1 MAEEFSTELKKT
13 LDGVNYALAAQ
24 AEVLSKMDARLSKA
38 EEEEQRQKEEE
49 EEAMAKSAFMKEVA
63 LSVFNMLKSV
73 DQGMDVSME
82 PRPAKAPSTMW
93 PIKGDSEDPAEDAD
107 LDTAT
112 ENVQRTIQASAG
124 GAGTTPIR
132 KNAPP
137 TMGAAVPP
145 AAPISAQDTAP
156 DEGEGEDEEE
166 EEVGANEYPVREE
179 EGEEEPEEER
189 GGMMD
194 KGIYAAMKAEIAELK
209 KMITDIRKSEEPSEA
224 VRAELA
230 KYGFREA
237 KTGLQKPKLI
247 KYDNKPLGAD
257 LGTTIKKAQTPEDV
271 VEQLSKMSYSDL
283 IKADLEARPLD
294 PEEGLLKS
302 LSGNLTN

>member
-93 PIKGDSEDPAEDAD
+93 PIKGDSEDPAENAD

-112 ENVQRTIQASAG
+112 ENVQRTIQASTG
-124 GAGTTPIR
+124 GAGTTPIK
-132 KNAPP
+132 KNMPPVQGAP
-137 TMGAAVPP
+137 TP
-145 AAPISAQDTAP
+145 AAPSAVTAQDERP
-156 DEGEGEDEEE
+156 DEEDEEE
-166 EEVGANEYPVREE
+166 EEEGANEYPVREE

-209 KMITDIRKSEEPSEA
+209 KMIKDIRKSEEPSEA

-283 IKADLEARPLD
+283 VKADLEARPLD